1 MRHLF
6 STRLRVILIVGLLLS
21 AGLAILSNATQLSLP
36 NMLVQ
41 GFLAPFKA
49 GANALTTHAENF
61 YGYIFKYESLSA
73 ENEALKAQIAE
84 MQNEARQAD
93 AYQRENQRLKK
104 LLDFL
109 SSHDDYVSVDA
120 YIIGRD
126 STDWSSELTIN
137 KGTDAG
143 IYPDMCAITANGE
156 VVGLVVE
163 AGSNYAVIKTVL
175 DSSLEISG
183 TIASTGHNGMVQ
195 GGYTSGRKDLLRMD
209 YLPSSSIIRNKDEV
223 VTSGST
229 VYPRNL
235 ILGYVVDAGFDETG
249 VAKYA
254 ILEPATDIAALEQIF
269 VITQYQVVT
278 DRPSEDTGPT
288 EAAGTTEPQDPMG
301 GVG

>member
-6 STRLRVILIVGLLLS
+6 STRLRVILIVALLLS

-41 GFLAPFKA
+41 GILAPFKA

-61 YGYIFKYESLSA
+61 YGYIFSYEALSA
-73 ENEALKAQIAE
+73 ENEALKAQIAD
-84 MQNEARQAD
+84 MQDEARQAD
-93 AYQRENQRLKK
+93 AYQRENQRLRNM
-104 LLDFL
+104 LDLTATREDFVL
-109 SSHDDYVSVDA
+109 VDA

-143 IYPDMCAITANGE
+143 IYEDMCAITDNGE

-163 AGSNYAVIKTVL
+163 AGPNYAVIKTVL
-175 DSSLEISG
+175 DSSLEISA
-183 TIASTGHNGMVQ
+183 TISSTGHNGMVQ
-195 GGYTSGRKDLLRMD
+195 GGYTDGRKDLLRMD
-209 YLPSSSIIRNKDEV
+209 YLPSSSIIRNKDQV

-235 ILGYVVDAGFDETG
+235 IMGYVTDAGFDETG

-254 ILEPATDIAALEQIF
+254 ILEPAADIATLEQVF
-269 VITQYQVVT
+269 VITEYTVVVT
-278 DRPSEDTGPT
+278 SSTEDEET
-288 EAAGTTEPQDPMG
+288 EATEATATEPQNVS

>member
-6 STRLRVILIVGLLLS
+6 STRLRVILIVAVLLS
-21 AGLAILSNATQLSLP
+21 AGLAILSNATELTIP

-49 GANALTTHAENF
+49 GANALTSHAENF
-61 YGYIFKYESLSA
+61 YGYIFSYESLIA
-73 ENEALKAQIAE
+73 ENEALKAQIAD

-93 AYQRENQRLKK
+93 AYQRENARLQKM
-104 LLDFL
+104 LGLTASREDFK
-109 SSHDDYVSVDA
+109 YVDA

-143 IYPDMCAITANGE
+143 IHPDMCAITDNGE

-163 AGSNYAVIKTVL
+163 AGPNYAVIKTIL

-183 TIASTGHNGMVQ
+183 TISSTGHNGMVK
-195 GGYTSGRKDLLRMD
+195 GGYTDGRKDMLKML
-209 YLPSSSIIRNKDEV
+209 YLPSSSIIRNKDQV

-235 ILGYVVDAGFDETG
+235 IMGYIADAGFDETG
-249 VAKYA
+249 VAKFA
-254 ILEPATDIAALEQIF
+254 ILEPAADIATLEQIF
-269 VITQYQVVT
+269 VITEYTVVVT
-278 DRPSEDTGPT
+278 PSNQSGEGTGETEPPT
-288 EAAGTTEPQDPMG
+288 EPESTTS
-301 GVG
+301 VG

>member
-6 STRLRVILIVGLLLS
+6 STRLRVILIVALLLS
-21 AGLAILSNATQLSLP
+21 VGLAILSNATQLSVP

-61 YGYIFKYESLSA
+61 YGYIFSYEALSA
-73 ENEALKAQIAE
+73 ENEALKAQIAD
-84 MQNEARQAD
+84 MQDEARQAD
-93 AYQRENQRLKK
+93 AYQRENQRLRKM
-104 LLDFL
+104 LDLTATREDFVL
-109 SSHDDYVSVDA
+109 VDA

-126 STDWSSELTIN
+126 STDWSNELTIN

-143 IYPDMCAITANGE
+143 IFEDMCAITADGE

-163 AGSNYAVIKTVL
+163 AGPNYAVLKTVL

-183 TIASTGHNGMVQ
+183 TISSTGHNGMVQ
-195 GGYTSGRKDLLRMD
+195 GGYTDGRKDMLRMD
-209 YLPSSSIIRNKDEV
+209 YLPSSSIIRNKDQV

-235 ILGYVVDAGFDETG
+235 IMGYVADAGFDETG

-254 ILEPATDIAALEQIF
+254 ILEPAADIATLEQIF
-269 VITQYQVVT
+269 VITQYTVVVT
-278 DRPSEDTGPT
+278 GSTPQEPEATEPT
-288 EAAGTTEPQDPMG
+288 EPEGTAS
-301 GVG
+301 VG

>member
-6 STRLRVILIVGLLLS
+6 STRLRVILIVALLLS
-21 AGLAILSNATQLSLP
+21 IGLAILSNATQLSIP

-49 GANALTTHAENF
+49 GAEALTSHAEQF
-61 YGYIFKYESLSA
+61 YGYIFSYEALAA
-73 ENEALKAQIAE
+73 ENEALKAQIAD
-84 MQNEARQAD
+84 MQDEARQAD
-93 AYQRENQRLKK
+93 AYQRENQRLRNM
-104 LLDFL
+104 LDL
-109 SSHDDYVSVDA
+109 TATREDYVLVDA

-126 STDWSSELTIN
+126 STDWSNELTIN

-143 IYPDMCAITANGE
+143 IFEDMCAITDNGE

-163 AGSNYAVIKTVL
+163 AGPNYAVIKTVL

-183 TIASTGHNGMVQ
+183 TISSTGHNGMVQ
-195 GGYTSGRKDLLRMD
+195 GGYTDGRKDMLRMD
-209 YLPSSSIIRNKDEV
+209 YLPSSSIIRNKDMV

-235 ILGYVVDAGFDETG
+235 IMGYVTDAGFDETG
-249 VAKYA
+249 VAKFA
-254 ILEPATDIAALEQIF
+254 MLEPAADIATLEQIF
-269 VITQYQVVT
+269 VITQYTVVVAG
-278 DRPSEDTGPT
+278 STGEEPEAT
-288 EAAGTTEPQDPMG
+288 EAATEPESTT

>member
-6 STRLRVILIVGLLLS
+6 STRLRVILIVALLLS
-21 AGLAILSNATQLSLP
+21 AGLAILSNATDLSVP

-41 GFLAPFKA
+41 GILAPFKA
-49 GANALTTHAENF
+49 GAKALTSQAEQF
-61 YGYIFKYESLSA
+61 YGYIFNYESLSA
-73 ENEALKAQIAE
+73 ENEALKAQIAD

-93 AYQRENQRLKK
+93 AYARENQRLKNM
-104 LLDFL
+104 LNYA
-109 SSHDDYVSVDA
+109 SSRENFVTVDA

-126 STDWSSELTIN
+126 STDWSNELTIN
-137 KGTDAG
+137 KGTNAG
-143 IYPDMCAITANGE
+143 IEVDMCAITDHGE

-163 AGSNYAVIKTVL
+163 VGPNYAVIKTIL

-183 TIASTGHNGMVQ
+183 TISSTGHNGMVK

-209 YLPSSSIIRNKDEV
+209 YLPSSSIIRNKDQV

-235 ILGYVVDAGFDETG
+235 IMGYVVDAGFDETG

-269 VITQYQVVT
+269 VITQYTVVVSG
-278 DRPSEDTGPT
+278 RPEQET
-288 EAAGTTEPQDPMG
+288 EPPETTEPAGTVG

>member
-6 STRLRVILIVGLLLS
+6 STRLRVILIVALMLS
-21 AGLAILSNATQLSLP
+21 AALAILSNATSLSVP

-61 YGYIFKYESLSA
+61 YGYIFSYESLSA
-73 ENEALKAQIAE
+73 ENEALKAQIAD
-84 MQNEARQAD
+84 MQDEARQAD
-93 AYQRENQRLKK
+93 AYQRENQRLRNM
-104 LLDFL
+104 LNFSATREDF
-109 SSHDDYVSVDA
+109 VMVDA

-126 STDWSSELTIN
+126 STDWSNELTIN
-137 KGTDAG
+137 MGTDAG
-143 IYPDMCAITANGE
+143 IGEDMCAITANGE
-156 VVGLVVE
+156 VVGLIVE
-163 AGSNYAVIKTVL
+163 AGPNYAVIKTIL
-175 DSSLEISG
+175 HSSLEISG

-223 VTSGST
+223 ATSGST

-235 ILGYVVDAGFDETG
+235 ILGYVVDAGFAETG

-254 ILEPATDIAALEQIF
+254 ILEPAANFDSLEQVF
-269 VITQYQVVT
+269 VLTQYAV
-278 DRPSEDTGPT
+278 E
-288 EAAGTTEPQDPMG
+288 
-301 GVG
+301 

>member
-6 STRLRVILIVGLLLS
+6 STRLRVILIVGLMLS
-21 AGLAILSNATQLSLP
+21 AALAILSNATSLSIP

-41 GFLAPFKA
+41 GILAPFKA
-49 GANALTTHAENF
+49 GAKALTSQAEQF
-61 YGYIFKYESLSA
+61 YGYIFNYESLAA
-73 ENEALKAQIAE
+73 ENEALKAQIAD

-93 AYQRENQRLKK
+93 AYQRENQRLKNM
-104 LLDFL
+104 LNYASSREDF
-109 SSHDDYVSVDA
+109 VTVDA

-137 KGTDAG
+137 KGSNAG
-143 IYPDMCAITANGE
+143 IEVDMCAITDNGE

-163 AGSNYAVIKTVL
+163 VGPNYAVIKTIL

-195 GGYTSGRKDLLRMD
+195 GGYTDGRKDLLRMD
-209 YLPSSSIIRNKDEV
+209 YLPSSSIIRNKDQV

-235 ILGYVVDAGFDETG
+235 IMGYVVDAGFDETG
-249 VAKYA
+249 VAKFA
-254 ILEPATDIAALEQIF
+254 MLEPAADIAALEQIF
-269 VITQYQVVT
+269 IIAEYTVVVSGNDT
-278 DRPSEDTGPT
+278 SET
-288 EAAGTTEPQDPMG
+288 EPPVTTEPVAG
-301 GVG
+301 GNGVG

>member
-6 STRLRVILIVGLLLS
+6 STRLRVILIVALMLS
-21 AGLAILSNATQLSLP
+21 AALAILSNATSLSIP

-61 YGYIFKYESLSA
+61 YGYIFSYEALAA
-73 ENEALKAQIAE
+73 ENEALKAQIAD
-84 MQNEARQAD
+84 MQDEARQAD

-104 LLDFL
+104 MLDF
-109 SSHDDYVSVDA
+109 STTREDYVMVDA

-137 KGTDAG
+137 MGTDAG
-143 IYPDMCAITANGE
+143 IGEDMCAITANGE

-163 AGSNYAVIKTVL
+163 AGPNYAVIKTIL

-195 GGYTSGRKDLLRMD
+195 GGYTDGRKDLLRMD
-209 YLPSSSIIRNKDEV
+209 YLPSSSIIRNKDQV

-235 ILGYVVDAGFDETG
+235 IMGYVVDAGFDETG

-254 ILEPATDIAALEQIF
+254 ILEPAADIAALEQIF
-269 VITQYQVVT
+269 VITQYTVVVT
-278 DRPSEDTGPT
+278 DKPEEETEPT
-288 EAAGTTEPQDPMG
+288 EATEPVNSVD

>member
-6 STRLRVILIVGLLLS
+6 STRLRVILIVAVLLS
-21 AGLAILSNATQLSLP
+21 AGLAILSNATELSVP

-41 GFLAPFKA
+41 GILAPFKA
-49 GANALTTHAENF
+49 GANALTSHAENF
-61 YGYIFKYESLSA
+61 YGYIFRYESLIA
-73 ENEALKAQIAE
+73 ENEALKAQIAD

-93 AYQRENQRLKK
+93 AYQRENARLQKM
-104 LLDFL
+104 LGLTASREDFK
-109 SSHDDYVSVDA
+109 YVDA

-143 IYPDMCAITANGE
+143 IEQDMCAITDNGE

-163 AGSNYAVIKTVL
+163 AGPNYAVIKTIL

-183 TIASTGHNGMVQ
+183 TISSTGHNGMVK
-195 GGYTSGRKDLLRMD
+195 GGYTDGRKDMLKML
-209 YLPSSSIIRNKDEV
+209 YLPSSSIIRNKDQV

-235 ILGYVVDAGFDETG
+235 IMGYIADAGFDETG
-249 VAKYA
+249 VAKFA
-254 ILEPATDIAALEQIF
+254 ILEPAADIATLEQVF
-269 VITQYQVVT
+269 VITEYTVVVT
-278 DRPSEDTGPT
+278 APSQNTEETEPPT
-288 EAAGTTEPQDPMG
+288 EPESTTS
-301 GVG
+301 VG